1 MGITISGFTSTQSS
15 STIPAGAT
23 ATAGK
28 TVDQKTSIQDVSA
41 DKVSLGN
48 QNSDESL
55 TYLNPRNNGSGVA
68 ATQQDLQAMLEE
80 SDRQAQ
86 EMINLIL
93 SMVNRQG
100 TTLEKIISG
109 EDVLQADPETIAAAQ
124 EAVSEEGEWG
134 VTKTAER
141 ILSFAKS
148 VIGDDESKIDKIRA
162 AVEQGF
168 NEATKALGGKLPEIS
183 EKTYAAVM
191 AEFDR
196 WKAEGLSDVKATQEP
211 LKQASKETETV
222 ASR

>member
-1 MGITISGFTSTQSS
+1 MGITISGFTTTQSS

-148 VIGDDESKIDKIRA
+148 V
-162 AVEQGF
+162 
-168 NEATKALGGKLPEIS
+168 
-183 EKTYAAVM
+183 
-191 AEFDR
+191 
-196 WKAEGLSDVKATQEP
+196 
-211 LKQASKETETV
+211 
-222 ASR
+222 

>member
-1 MGITISGFTSTQSS
+1 MGITISGFTTTQSS
-15 STIPAGAT
+15 STIPAGPT
-23 ATAGK
+23 SVAGGK
-28 TVDQKTSIQDVSA
+28 AAEQKSSIQDVAA

-55 TYLNPRNNGSGVA
+55 TYLNPKSKGGSVA
-68 ATQQDLQAMLEE
+68 PTQQDLQAMLEE

-109 EDVLQADPETIAAAQ
+109 EQVLDADPATVAAAQ
-124 EAVSEEGEWG
+124 EAVSEDGEWG
-134 VTKTAER
+134 VEKTAER
-141 ILSFAKS
+141 ILNFAKN
-148 VIGDDESKIDKIRA
+148 VIGGDESKIDKIRA
-162 AVEQGF
+162 GVEQGF
-168 NEATKALGGKLPEIS
+168 NEAKKILGDKLPEIS

-196 WKAEGLSDVKATQEP
+196 WKSEGLANVEPSDSQNTKDA
-211 LKQASKETETV
+211 V
-222 ASR
+222 AS